1 MIRRHGT
8 DLQCPGCSSWAGHV
22 FVRKNPG
29 WTSPWTLV
37 LLRANPPLGTP
48 TDPPFTA
55 RSRVWVFQDQC
66 VGLSGSLGVPSQ
78 KPKTRL
84 ISKCSDHGV
93 FGIGVSWNA
102 IGVLYASRTSVY
114 ARQLHQIRILGSVPP
129 GLRSFR
135 QNCFTA
141 RWVAFPTTFPT
152 LPRVFVQNPTLRSS
166 PWQEFPQPVALHARC
181 SDSEKQTPF
190 VSQMLGVG
198 ALDGRE
204 LGVQLIGLRDKSGGG
219 RKANLRI

>member
-1 MIRRHGT
+1 M
-8 DLQCPGCSSWAGHV
+8 

-152 LPRVFVQNPTLRSS
+152 LPLSASVCVRAEPYHPVESVAGVPPAGGAARAVQRFRETDAFREPDAGRWS
-166 PWQEFPQPVALHARC
+166 
-181 SDSEKQTPF
+181 
-190 VSQMLGVG
+190 VG
-198 ALDGRE
+198 WSGAGRATD
-204 LGVQLIGLRDKSGGG
+204 RAS
-219 RKANLRI
+219 